1 MLILGGTG
9 SFGNAFVEKL
19 LKEGK
24 HDRIAIYSR
33 CELKQFEM
41 RERFN
46 NDSRL
51 RFLIGCVRDKER
63 LKLAMEGV
71 STVVVAAALKRLEV
85 AEYAPLEVMQT
96 NIIGAA
102 NAIEAAHHADVKK
115 VVYLSTDKAASAINA
130 YGASKLFAEKIM
142 LAANH
147 MFGEGGAKHSVCRY
161 GNIWKSRGSIVPKWE
176 EILKT
181 SDTVPVTSPDCTR
194 YFMTLDQATDLVL
207 ETINTMKGG
216 EINIPDLPGYRIGD
230 LAEAFGAKMNI
241 TGLPPAEKEAE
252 TMDGI
257 TDSSQAR
264 RMTVEELQNAIKSV
278 Y

>member
-1 MLILGGTG
+1 
-9 SFGNAFVEKL
+9 
-19 LKEGK
+19 
-24 HDRIAIYSR
+24 
-33 CELKQFEM
+33 
-41 RERFN
+41 
-46 NDSRL
+46 
-51 RFLIGCVRDKER
+51 
-63 LKLAMEGV
+63 
-71 STVVVAAALKRLEV
+71 
-85 AEYAPLEVMQT
+85 
-96 NIIGAA
+96 
-102 NAIEAAHHADVKK
+102 
-115 VVYLSTDKAASAINA
+115 
-130 YGASKLFAEKIM
+130 